1 MPVESKDHQVLANYL
16 FPRAGGSKGRREGR
30 RAKERK
36 REGKRERE
44 RVTLSRCCF
53 LAYES
58 LAFGKFCQC
67 LSRNILI
74 VLRVEKVDQLTTF
87 VSARHFTLNSLKQP

>member
-1 MPVESKDHQVLANYL
+1 M
-16 FPRAGGSKGRREGR
+16 
-30 RAKERK
+30 
-36 REGKRERE
+36 
-44 RVTLSRCCF
+44 TLSRCWF

-58 LAFGKFCQC
+58 LAFGKFCRC

-87 VSARHFTLNSLKQP
+87 VIARHFTLNSLKQP